1 MRIRLAALALAGLAA
16 TTTLAACGSS
26 SSSSGS
32 SSSASSASGSS
43 SSSSGSSSSDKSGA
57 GKTITFGAVVSL
69 TGGGGVYGPQQKNAI
84 QLAVD
89 TVNSHGGVNGAQIK
103 VDIQDDASD
112 KAQAAQTTQRLIQ
125 EDNATAILGPTLS
138 NSAVAAHPIAASAH
152 TPMLAVSTTGFNI
165 VGPGCTYCA
174 GWIFRDSLGEQDA
187 IPANI
192 KAYADKAHPKTA
204 ALLYPNDDKFS
215 ADGAQV
221 VKDNASK
228 FGIELKAAIQFT
240 KAETDLTPYVTQ
252 AVSSKPDVIF
262 ITSLGGIPAKIM
274 KAARQQG
281 FTGQFLGGNGFNTA
295 AVSTQAG
302 ADGKGAQSASGWF
315 IGNTF
320 PSNADY
326 VSAYKAKYNADPDQF
341 SAQAYSGVLIL
352 VDAAKRAHLSFT
364 DIAGDRTK
372 LRSALETTDI
382 ETPLGK
388 FSFTKDHDVHQTIW
402 IIAMNGSG
410 GFDLVTKVDPS

>member
-1 MRIRLAALALAGLAA
+1 MRTRLAALAVAGLTAA
-16 TTTLAACGSS
+16 TTLAACGSS
-26 SSSSGS
+26 SSSGS
-32 SSSASSASGSS
+32 SSSAPSAAGSS
-43 SSSSGSSSSDKSGA
+43 SSAAAGSDKSGA
-57 GKTITFGAVVSL
+57 GKSISFGAVVSL

-89 TVNSHGGVNGAQIK
+89 TVNSHGGINGAQIK

-125 EDNATAILGPTLS
+125 EGNATAILGPTLS

-152 TPMLAVSTTGFNI
+152 TPMVAVSTTGTNI

-174 GWIFRDSLGEQDA
+174 GWIFRDSLGELDA
-187 IPANI
+187 IPANM
-192 KAYADKAHPKTA
+192 KAYADKAHPKTG

-221 VKDNASK
+221 VKDNAAK

-302 ADGKGAQSASGWF
+302 ADGKGAQSASGWY

-320 PSNADY
+320 PSNADFTRD
-326 VSAYKAKYNADPDQF
+326 YKAKYNADADQF
-341 SAQAYSGVLIL
+341 AAQAYSGVLIL
-352 VDAAKRAHLSFT
+352 VDASKRAHLSFT
-364 DIAGDRTK
+364 DVAGDRTK
-372 LRSALETTDI
+372 LRAALETTDI

-402 IIAMNGSG
+402 VIAMNGTG